1 MDTNR
6 RRKRVVVLE
15 DDRDVAALLVEIL
28 TSEGFDALR
37 ADADTSAEQLA
48 LHMPRLLVVDLF
60 LGPETA
66 AEVLERLRRLGLAQV
81 PVLLLSGAPDLERH
95 AHALG
100 AAATVSKPF
109 EIDALVSA
117 CRSLAN

>member
-15 DDRDVAALLVEIL
+15 DDGDVAALLVEIL
-28 TSEGFDALR
+28 TSEGFEALH

-48 LHMPRLLVVDLF
+48 RHQPWLLVVDVF

-95 AHALG
+95 AQALG

>member
-1 MDTNR
+1 MDR
-6 RRKRVVVLE
+6 DRSRKRVVVLE

-37 ADADTSAEQLA
+37 ADAQTSAEQLA
-48 LHMPRLLVVDLF
+48 QHQPRLLVLDVF

-81 PVLLLSGAPDLERH
+81 PVLLLSGAPDLEWH
-95 AHALG
+95 AQALG

-109 EIDALVSA
+109 DIDSLVGA